1 MSEKQVYIMGY
12 GIRKCRGKSVNKKVK
27 VRKTLVIASLC
38 LCLFVFG
45 PHYQSVDPI
54 PVGTKPVLAQTSDG
68 DTQDSTSSESD
79 EDDTPSADDIA
90 DFASEYDKDGDG
102 EFDEPEDDE
111 PEDDEADEVDDQDEA
126 DEADQDDEADQEDDA
141 DDSDESDDQDRE
153 NQYDDDIDGEETED
167 EEDEDIAHS
176 GKNRDD
182 IDGEAS
188 PEFRLSGY
196 DRYRTEGSIRRL
208 GSRAGLSPL
217 ISREERMLLE
227 N

>member
-1 MSEKQVYIMGY
+1 MGY
-12 GIRKCRGKSVNKKVK
+12 GIRKSREKSINKKVK

-45 PHYQSVDPI
+45 PHYQSIDTMSLSPR
-54 PVGTKPVLAQTSDG
+54 PVLAQTSNG

-79 EDDTPSADDIA
+79 DDDTPSAEDIA
-90 DFASEYDKDGDG
+90 DFASEYDRDGDG
-102 EFDEPEDDE
+102 EFDESEE
-111 PEDDEADEVDDQDEA
+111 DEADDVADQDEP
-126 DEADQDDEADQEDDA
+126 DEADQDDEADQEDEA

-153 NQYDDDIDGEETED
+153 NQYDDDIDGEETMD
-167 EEDEDIAHS
+167 EEDEYISHS

-188 PEFRLSGY
+188 PEYRLSGY

-208 GSRAGLSPL
+208 GSREELTPL
-217 ISREERMLLE
+217 VTREERILLE